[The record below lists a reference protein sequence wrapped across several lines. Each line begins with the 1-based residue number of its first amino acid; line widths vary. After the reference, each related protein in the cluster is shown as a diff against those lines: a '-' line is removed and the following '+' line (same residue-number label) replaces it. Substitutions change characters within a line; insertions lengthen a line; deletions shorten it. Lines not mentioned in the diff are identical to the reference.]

1 MCKKVCLSARVPRDS
16 PTETGTTAVA
26 DSSESSEESLDQMAR
41 NIQKFLNPK
50 DADDVRKIVGDISS
64 AKDPEQTVDGY
75 VRIL

>member
-1 MCKKVCLSARVPRDS
+1 
-16 PTETGTTAVA
+16 
-26 DSSESSEESLDQMAR
+26 MAR